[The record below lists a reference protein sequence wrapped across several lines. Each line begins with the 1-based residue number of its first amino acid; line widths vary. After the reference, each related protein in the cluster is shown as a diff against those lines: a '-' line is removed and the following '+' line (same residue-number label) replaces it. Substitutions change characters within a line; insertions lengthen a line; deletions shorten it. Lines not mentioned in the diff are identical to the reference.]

1 MNTSNTAHTPRKY
14 NANILQIP
22 RKHLTNTTQRLHKNN
37 MIQKKSLGNYKYGL
51 KIIIVYFI
59 ARPKGTA
66 GTKARDKNYKGAQ
79 GTNGDT
85 VTTQPHGYVKGEL
98 RCINDENNCMN

>member
-1 MNTSNTAHTPRKY
+1 M
-14 NANILQIP
+14 
-22 RKHLTNTTQRLHKNN
+22 
-37 MIQKKSLGNYKYGL
+37 
-51 KIIIVYFI
+51 YFI